1 MKKLI
6 LIVALLVF
14 TSLFAAESKLLEMN
28 EAPPGGDFTLQSIAG
43 PISTEMFRG
52 KVVVLTF
59 GYAGC
64 PDICPMTLAHLS
76 QSINALGKGTV
87 HEMEAFFITLDPER
101 DAIGDLNEFVKYF
114 DEKIIALTGSV
125 PEINGV
131 AEQYGVKHYQVELKG
146 SKTEYSINHSA
157 STYVIAPDGELRF
170 IFPYG
175 TEPKLVSEAVEY
187 LVHDRNQQ

>member
-6 LIVALLVF
+6 LTAALLL
-14 TSLFAAESKLLEMN
+14 TTTLFAAESELLEMS
-28 EAPPGGDFTLQSIAG
+28 EAPPGGDFTLQSVDG
-43 PISTEMFRG
+43 PLSTETLRG
-52 KVVVLTF
+52 KVIVLTF

-76 QSINALGKGTV
+76 QSINSLGKGTV

-125 PEINGV
+125 TEINGV

-146 SKTEYSINHSA
+146 SRTGYSINHSA
-157 STYVIAPDGELRF
+157 ATYVIAPDGELRF

-175 TEPKLVSEAVEY
+175 AEPKLVSEAVEY
-187 LVHDRNQQ
+187 LVHERAQ